1 VDYFTLLAEE
11 KIKAAYE
18 KGEFDDLPGKG
29 KPLEMDLLMEI
40 PEDLRMAYRIMKNA
54 GYTEEEKEIRKELM
68 TIEELIRQCH
78 DEQERKRLEKQ
89 WSEQLIRY
97 NQLLSKRKVKTNS
110 SIFKRYEQKIEKRII
125 GSNGKQSLTERR
137 HILG

>member
-1 VDYFTLLAEE
+1 MDYFTLLAEE

-29 KPLEMDLLMEI
+29 KPMKMDSMVEI

-54 GYTEEEKEIRKELM
+54 GYMVEEKEIRKEFL

-89 WSEQLIRY
+89 WSQRLIQY

-110 SIFKRYEQKIEKRII
+110 SLFKRYEQKIEKRII
-125 GSNGKQSLTERR
+125 GSNGNS
-137 HILG
+137 